1 MNRSNIEK
9 KGRPH
14 VKQNTVR
21 NTMTTFLACL
31 FGAAIMVLIEIF
43 MYDGTVKLLQQILTV
58 FIIAVGVTLVFMLF
72 RFFFHRKR
80 E

>member
-58 FIIAVGVTLVFMLF
+58 LIIAVAVTLVFMLF